1 MCLITDIAIAG
12 HGISAGG
19 RPTSYV
25 VTATVDDCK
34 AVNITVRV
42 EHETGQDLGA
52 PSNVPIDDTGE
63 VRAEFATLATHDVR
77 CDQLIWVRIECVD
90 DEDCAAEEIV
100 VLDCPDPQAPGTV
113 PTIDTDP
120 DATVETGE
128 VDLGVPRVPPVSG
141 IALPNPLCRPFR
153 QLFAMLLALLFACV
167 IALLCPLF
175 FGPATI
181 AIAALLILLA
191 LTYAAMLLI
200 LCRPRGC
207 TLARIVTW
215 ALKWATVIGVVLTV
229 ICMISS
235 GLVLSSLMALST
247 VGAGILTGILILWMD
262 SVGCA
267 EPSARGWP

>member
-63 VRAEFATLATHDVR
+63 VRADFATLATHDVR

-100 VLDCPDPQAPGTV
+100 VLDCPDPQAPPV
-113 PTIDTDP
+113 RSLRSIPTP
-120 DATVETGE
+120 M
-128 VDLGVPRVPPVSG
+128 PPSRRKRSIWACPGCLPSRASPCQTRCADRSG
-141 IALPNPLCRPFR
+141 SCSRCFWRCCSHA
-153 QLFAMLLALLFACV
+153 
-167 IALLCPLF
+167 
-175 FGPATI
+175 
-181 AIAALLILLA
+181 
-191 LTYAAMLLI
+191 
-200 LCRPRGC
+200 
-207 TLARIVTW
+207 
-215 ALKWATVIGVVLTV
+215 
-229 ICMISS
+229 
-235 GLVLSSLMALST
+235 
-247 VGAGILTGILILWMD
+247 
-262 SVGCA
+262 
-267 EPSARGWP
+267 